1 MRTAKHR
8 DAEDDEADAQLL
20 DVTVGELAHLGHDL
34 MDFHE
39 EEAEAVDG
47 DAERHHGNRCPDPG
61 EECPFVGEMIADVSV
76 DGDVLHGIPPDKKRA
91 RPRRIAPRSLPSSDG
106 LVVLRDLEAADLVAM
121 NLVRTV
127 GQAQRALM
135 GVHAGQL
142 EDLADAAG
150 AMELQAAVHHL
161 GVMFGTAT
169 LIIAIC
175 WRASLL
181 PYLSIAHAALRT
193 SRRAMSI
200 SMRISAT
207 WALVTPIS
215 EMRWPKATRLL
226 ARLIAI
232 SSARSATPMARMQ

>member
-1 MRTAKHR
+1 ML
-8 DAEDDEADAQLL
+8 AEFP
-20 DVTVGELAHLGHDL
+20 LGDRV
-34 MDFHE
+34 
-39 EEAEAVDG
+39 AV
-47 DAERHHGNRCPDPG
+47 H
-61 EECPFVGEMIADVSV
+61 F
-76 DGDVLHGIPPDKKRA
+76 
-91 RPRRIAPRSLPSSDG
+91 
-106 LVVLRDLEAADLVAM
+106 
-121 NLVRTV
+121 VRTV
-127 GQAQRALM
+127 GQAQRALV

-150 AMELQAAVHHL
+150 AMRRQRSTTLE
-161 GVMFGTAT
+161 VMLGTAT
-169 LIIAIC
+169 LIMAIC

-181 PYLSIAHAALRT
+181 PNLSIAHAAFST

-200 SMRISAT
+200 SMRMSAT